1 MDITKHIN
9 VDRTLKELGV
19 DIFKLKPNSEKEFLK
34 SVKFVKKKSLKNT
47 DTLRPSSRQ
56 SV

>member
-19 DIFKLKPNSEKEFLK
+19 DIFKLKPNSEK
-34 SVKFVKKKSLKNT
+34 KSL
-47 DTLRPSSRQ
+47 
-56 SV
+56 